1 MSNEF
6 SKTSREVVELSPR
19 GLNFLR
25 EIGKFS
31 RGDWEF
37 LPRDWEKKE
46 AVRQLLAKK
55 NHLTAERE
63 EETRGATCCFTGNR
77 GCRVEMKA
85 R

>member
-6 SKTSREVVELSPR
+6 SKRSREVVELSPW
-19 GLNFLR
+19 GF
-25 EIGKFS
+25 IG
-31 RGDWEF
+31 F